1 MGAYM
6 NKNNILLPQIIIY
19 LSFILSVICTI
30 WVIAQGYIAGALE
43 ARLIPCSIVLG
54 FSLLA
59 IATLEK

>member
-1 MGAYM
+1 M
-6 NKNNILLPQIIIY
+6 NKNSLSLQAIIIY

-59 IATLEK
+59 IATVEKQ